1 MHNTGGKA
9 KSFNSKRPSGVQIK
23 KISEHL
29 PQSLRFTYSNTPP
42 TTTTTN
48 TNNIMTQTGTEKA
61 KEAAAAANV
70 QGHAVAADLQAK
82 VHTMLL
88 PQQHTTI
95 QSVARMLCVP
105 NSTEL
110 SNTFAGRLCL
120 C

>member
-1 MHNTGGKA
+1 MA
-9 KSFNSKRPSGVQIK
+9 VAICIILVVRPSHSIVNGQVGCKLK

-42 TTTTTN
+42 TTTTTTTN

-88 PQQHTTI
+88 PQLLY
-95 QSVARMLCVP
+95 SL
-105 NSTEL
+105 
-110 SNTFAGRLCL
+110 
-120 C
+120 